1 MKNWRLKKTLARRI
15 ETRPIEDADVRY
27 AWASYKLGKFPIIA
41 DGLAAA
47 KFKSAFETMV
57 LTTYPA
63 TWVVS
68 AESSKGFMPVGI
80 VFASFAPLNA
90 YLIIMGIS
98 WFPWATKR
106 NILEGT
112 VAFFNMLRKQLA
124 WVGYANDEHKRL
136 YEVCCMHGIMRR
148 VGTSHVVFPD
158 GPAAVF
164 EGKKP

>member
-1 MKNWRLKKTLARRI
+1 MKNWRLRKTLARRI

-41 DGLAAA
+41 DGLGAAE
-47 KFKSAFETMV
+47 FKPTFERMV
-57 LTTYPA
+57 LSDYPA

-68 AESSKGFMPVGI
+68 AETAKGFMPVGI

-98 WFPWATKR
+98 WFPWASDR
-106 NILEGT
+106 NKLEGV
-112 VAFFNMLRKQLA
+112 VAFFNMLRKQFS
-124 WVGYANDEHKRL
+124 WIGYAKPEHKRV

-148 VGTSHVVFPD
+148 VGTVHFDD
-158 GPAAVF
+158 GPMAVF
-164 EGKKP
+164 EGKK